1 MKLLDIQALNED
13 INVTKKE
20 VQQFQEK
27 ITTLQQAVQDIVVL
41 DDALTGQGGEAI
53 KSFYNDCHKSFLTY
67 LTHFTTQ
74 FTTSL
79 DQMKDAVASFEPNNA
94 GYINENV
101 LQNDVNQG
109 LTNVSNTATSITADV
124 NDVISRISD
133 IVSLQPLDDRGVIDD
148 VNRGKKSVLDVVE
161 KLHTLDESQTASL
174 QTVKAELVTMKNYVT
189 DLGSKFESGAVSL
202 TSFNTSSLQNIAAY
216 QQMTESIE
224 QHASINGDELTPSEE
239 AEVNEAVE
247 GSEENILDFDTEEY
261 LTAGNLTNRVVEG
274 LSYYEAHNLTKK
286 GFSIKSYV
294 TNSGEIKY
302 RVFNPQ
308 AAGIRAP
315 KTGRTTKLYS
325 KSFIGSMKMK
335 NVPKV
340 GKFVNAKVGAA
351 KALGSKAGWLG
362 TAVTA
367 GFNMHGNIQNG
378 ASASKII
385 GDVAVD
391 VGIGAVSLA
400 VGGAVSALA
409 IGSFGAP
416 VVLGAAISIGFSI
429 GVTTVMDTIKFN
441 GKSLTDHTK
450 DGVQKVGTGIKNGAK
465 AVAGW
470 FRKKK

>member
-27 ITTLQQAVQDIVVL
+27 ITTLQQAVQDIVAL

-79 DQMKDAVASFEPNNA
+79 DQMKGAVASFEPNNA

-109 LTNVSNTATSITADV
+109 LTNVSNTAASITADV
-124 NDVISRISD
+124 NDVISMISD

-161 KLHTLDESQTASL
+161 KLHALDESQTASL

-189 DLGSKFESGAVSL
+189 ELGNKFESGAVSI

-224 QHASINGDELTPSEE
+224 QHASIHDEELVSSEE

-247 GSEENILDFDTEEY
+247 GSEEYGVDDVLRDGYFLNGVSDAINFRNVY
-261 LTAGNLTNRVVEG
+261 NLTRN
-274 LSYYEAHNLTKK
+274 
-286 GFSIKSYV
+286 GFEITRYV
-294 TNSGEIKY
+294 IESGEVRY
-302 RVFNPQ
+302 RVSNPQ
-308 AAGIRAP
+308 VAGISSP
-315 KTGRTTKLYS
+315 KPGRSTKIYS
-325 KSFIGSMKMK
+325 RNYLNSLKLNNMPKIG
-335 NVPKV
+335 
-340 GKFVNAKVGAA
+340 GFVNAKSGAVGAL
-351 KALGSKAGWLG
+351 KSKLGWVG
-362 TAVTA
+362 TAVSA
-367 GFNMHGNIQNG
+367 GVNAYDNIKEG
-378 ASASKII
+378 ESASKII

-391 VGIGAVSLA
+391 VGAGAVSLA
-400 VGGAVSALA
+400 AGGAIAALA
-409 IGSFGAP
+409 VGSAGLPLIAGAAVTFGISTIVSVGLNAP
-416 VVLGAAISIGFSI
+416 VFGDKSI
-429 GVTTVMDTIKFN
+429 VDNV
-441 GKSLTDHTK
+441 K
-450 DGVQKVGTGIKNGAK
+450 DGVQKVGDGIKSGVK
-465 AVAGW
+465 SVAGW
-470 FRKKK
+470 FKRKK